1 MSLNNL
7 DCRRKLRLPIGLSCV
22 LSCIRISTFAS
33 FRGEELLFVIALSVC
48 PSVYLP
54 DCMYKSL
61 TFLLYICPFDYVS
74 TSKMRNLLWM
84 ASASWEGCCG
94 SAICHELLKLTYC
107 GTFQMGH
114 KLTLDRPPPIRRQS
128 DRLMAHLGLD
138 NTDSPYWVC
147 GPSSVESIRSDLLV
161 GQNVNRARGWQVYL
175 LRTCLRVFEN
185 IHPSIYQFN
194 SIDVERKS
202 SGVFGVGG

>member
-1 MSLNNL
+1 
-7 DCRRKLRLPIGLSCV
+7 
-22 LSCIRISTFAS
+22 
-33 FRGEELLFVIALSVC
+33 
-48 PSVYLP
+48 
-54 DCMYKSL
+54 
-61 TFLLYICPFDYVS
+61 
-74 TSKMRNLLWM
+74 
-84 ASASWEGCCG
+84 
-94 SAICHELLKLTYC
+94 
-107 GTFQMGH
+107 MGH

-161 GQNVNRARGWQVYL
+161 GQSVNRARGWQVYL

-202 SGVFGVGG
+202 SGGFGVGG